1 MTTPRILLDTSVL
14 VPAMV
19 AAHEHHAQALPW
31 MERAVAGEYRLVVA
45 AHSLAECF
53 ATLTR
58 LPHGMASSPAQATAV
73 ITGNIMRRAKALIAA
88 LAADDY
94 RDVLEDLGV
103 RGIAGGI
110 VYDALIVRAA
120 RQHRARIVTFNHRHF
135 VRLVANPAHDLVRP

>member
-1 MTTPRILLDTSVL
+1 MSVPRLLLDTSVL

-19 AAHEHHAQALPW
+19 AAHEHHRQALPW
-31 MERAVAGEYRLVVA
+31 LERAVAAEFKLIVA

-58 LPHGMASSPAQATAV
+58 LPRGLASSPAQAAAV
-73 ITGNIMRRAKALIAA
+73 ITGNLLRRAKAVIAT
-88 LAADDY
+88 LDADDY
-94 RDVLEDLGV
+94 RAVLEDLGM

-120 RQHRARIVTFNHRHF
+120 RRNRARIVTFNQRHF
-135 VRLVANPAHDLVRP
+135 ARLVSDPVHELVSP